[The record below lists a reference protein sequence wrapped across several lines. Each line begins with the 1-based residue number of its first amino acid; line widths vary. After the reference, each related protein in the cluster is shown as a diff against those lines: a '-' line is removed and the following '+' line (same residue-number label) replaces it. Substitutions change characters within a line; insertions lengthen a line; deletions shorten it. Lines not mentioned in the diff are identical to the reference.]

1 MKIII
6 TEDRE
11 SKLKEYV
18 EYLIN
23 VELDSLQ
30 ENSGEFDWDAQ
41 DALAFIDNIKINHL
55 TYVDGIKV
63 WVDIFVVYY
72 MGEDY
77 DFITSEIQYRLK
89 KKLPNLKIFTN
100 EVISIDN

>member
-6 TEDRE
+6 TEDKE
-11 SKLKEYV
+11 SKLKKYV

-23 VELDSLQ
+23 VELESLQ
-30 ENSGEFDWDAQ
+30 ANSGEFDWDAQ
-41 DALAFIDNIKINHL
+41 DALAFIDNIKIHHL

>member
-6 TEDRE
+6 TEDKE
-11 SKLKEYV
+11 SKLKKYV

-23 VELDSLQ
+23 VELESLQ

-89 KKLPNLKIFTN
+89 NKLPNLKIFTN

>member
-6 TEDRE
+6 TEDKE
-11 SKLKEYV
+11 SKLKKYV

-23 VELDSLQ
+23 VELESLQ
-30 ENSGEFDWDAQ
+30 ENRGEFDWDAQ
-41 DALAFIDNIKINHL
+41 DALAFIDNIKIHHL

-89 KKLPNLKIFTN
+89 NKLPNLKIFTN

>member
-1 MKIII
+1 MKIVI
-6 TEDRE
+6 TEDKE
-11 SKLKEYV
+11 SKLKKYV

-23 VELDSLQ
+23 VELESLQ
-30 ENSGEFDWDAQ
+30 DISGEFDWDAQ

-55 TYVDGIKV
+55 TYIDGIKV

-89 KKLPNLKIFTN
+89 KKLPHLKIFTN